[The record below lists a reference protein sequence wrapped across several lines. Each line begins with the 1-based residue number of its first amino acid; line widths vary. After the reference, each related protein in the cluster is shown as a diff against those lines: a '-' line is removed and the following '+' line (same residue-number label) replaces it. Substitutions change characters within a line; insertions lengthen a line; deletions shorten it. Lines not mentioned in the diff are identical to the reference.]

1 MNYEQLKKDAHT
13 LYLHGHINQSM
24 ALAIMGLKPSKR
36 WIVTKC
42 HQGVQW
48 LVKSLMK
55 DLDKLDASKKTDDCK
70 D

>member
-13 LYLHGHINQSM
+13 LYLKGHISQWM
-24 ALAIMGLKPSKR
+24 AVSIMGLKPPKR
-36 WIVTKC
+36 WIVKKC

-48 LVKSLMK
+48 LINSLMK
-55 DLDKLDASKKTDDCK
+55 DLDKLDASKKTDGK